1 MVSELCRV
9 VCREVRENR
18 IGVITPYKAQE
29 KLLKQKLATLSQI
42 EVGTVDSFQVCGSMC
57 YKAEIVDQLGV
68 TVAKLNIIH

>member
-9 VCREVRENR
+9 VRGEVRENR

-42 EVGTVDSFQVCGSMC
+42 EVGTVDSFQVCARMC
-57 YKAEIVDQLGV
+57 CKAEMVGCLGV
-68 TVAKLNIIH
+68 TVEKLNVIH